1 MLKNYT
7 MIKTHGGARSKA
19 GRKPVEDKAVQVT
32 IYPKT
37 SIIKKVGGMEK
48 AKVLALNA
56 LLKAA
61 K

>member
-1 MLKNYT
+1 MV
-7 MIKTHGGARSKA
+7 KTHGGARSKA
-19 GRKPVEDKAVQVT
+19 GRKPVDDKAMQIT

-37 SIIKKVGGMEK
+37 SLVKKVGGIEK
-48 AKVLALNA
+48 AKVILINA